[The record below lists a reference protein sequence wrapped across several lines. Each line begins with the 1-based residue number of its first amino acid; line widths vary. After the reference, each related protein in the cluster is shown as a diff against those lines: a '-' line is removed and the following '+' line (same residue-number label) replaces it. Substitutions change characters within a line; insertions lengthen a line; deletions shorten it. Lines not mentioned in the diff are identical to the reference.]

1 MCQINLCLKYT
12 ILCSNDKHRM
22 GNSYVTS
29 VDTCDACGQFDV
41 LVSFVVNDEAMDC
54 CKACEKIFI
63 NEEDKNN
70 NKNTLTL

>member
-1 MCQINLCLKYT
+1 
-12 ILCSNDKHRM
+12 M